1 MIELKQSPVRF
12 ESEGHRYFIGDKELH
27 GITSTLINRA
37 FPNDYKDI
45 PEAVLRKAAERGSN
59 VHETIELYEDI
70 GAMSD
75 LPELRSYITIM
86 DDNKLEHV
94 ASEYLISDE
103 QNYATAIDHVLIDS
117 DGGIVIADVKTTYEK
132 HYEKVA
138 LQLSI
143 CKRFFEMQNPGLKV
157 SKCALIWLRGEDYEY
172 RELMPWA
179 DEVLDMLF
187 DADLHDTKFDIT
199 TTYGDLPTRFAQV
212 EEEVARLEVAVKAA
226 QERQKELK
234 QGLYALME
242 KYNVKSFTGSRV
254 KLTRVLPT
262 ESTSFDTNAFKN
274 DHKDLYEQYSKKT
287 TKAGSL
293 RITLK

>member
-1 MIELKQSPVRF
+1 MIELKPSGVRF
-12 ESEGHRYFIGDKELH
+12 VSDTHQYFLGDVELQ
-27 GITSTLINRA
+27 GITSTLVNRA

-45 PEAVLRKAAERGSN
+45 PEDVLRRAAERGSN
-59 VHETIELYEDI
+59 VHETIELYEDL

-75 LPELRSYITIM
+75 LPELRSYCTIM
-86 DDNKLEHV
+86 DENKLEHI
-94 ASEYLISDE
+94 ASEYIVTDRVR
-103 QNYATAIDHVLIDS
+103 YASAIDHVFVDK

-143 CKRFFEMQNPGLKV
+143 YKRFFELQNPGLKV
-157 SKCALIWLRGEDYEY
+157 AKCALIWLRGEAYEY

-187 DADLHDTKFDIT
+187 DADKNDKVFDIQAI
-199 TTYGDLPTRFAQV
+199 YGDLPAQFASV
-212 EEEVARLEVAVKAA
+212 EEEVARLEIAVKAA

-234 QGLYALME
+234 QGLYDLME
-242 KYNVKSFTGSRV
+242 SHNLKSFTGSRV

-262 ESTSFDTNAFKN
+262 ESTTFDSKAFKA
-274 DHKDLYEQYSKKT
+274 DHKDLYEQYTKKT

-293 RITLK
+293 RITLI